1 MLASAKALHE
11 KELAELRDE
20 KDALGDEFKKLQE
33 QVRKLALIK
42 PSNSHK
48 VNPLLLCKCG
58 DLLQLHF
65 TFAILE
71 FRSRYQL
78 RGEKRRQTWI

>member
-33 QVRKLALIK
+33 QVRKLALI
-42 PSNSHK
+42 
-48 VNPLLLCKCG
+48 
-58 DLLQLHF
+58 
-65 TFAILE
+65 
-71 FRSRYQL
+71 
-78 RGEKRRQTWI
+78 